1 MVYFD
6 FDFFNIFPKGKCEIF
21 HWKFELAET
30 FQFGA
35 KLEGFR
41 NEIDNYGW
49 GYCENIIW
57 HIWLFAVYIEFLETT
72 CTCLK
77 I

>member
-21 HWKFELAET
+21 HRKFELAET

-35 KLEGFR
+35 KSEMKLITMVGV
-41 NEIDNYGW
+41 I
-49 GYCENIIW
+49 
-57 HIWLFAVYIEFLETT
+57 VKT
-72 CTCLK
+72 
-77 I
+77 